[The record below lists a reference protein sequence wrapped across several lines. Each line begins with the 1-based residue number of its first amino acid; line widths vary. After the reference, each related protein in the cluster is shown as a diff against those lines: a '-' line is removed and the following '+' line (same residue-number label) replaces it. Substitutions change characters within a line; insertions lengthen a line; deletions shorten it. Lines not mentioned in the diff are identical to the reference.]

1 MKKTRPDHI
10 SQEDWDAVDSPGL
23 DDTLLAAMKPVAA
36 EHSGIPPRVS
46 GPQGEARKTSVSV
59 RLDEAVVA
67 SFRATGRGWQSRIND
82 ALRDWLKE
90 HKSAS
95 VR

>member
-10 SQEDWDAVDSPGL
+10 SQEDWDAVDYPDL
-23 DDTLLAAMKPVAA
+23 DDALLAVMKPVAA
-36 EHSGIPPRVS
+36 EHPGIPPRMS
-46 GPQGEARKTSVSV
+46 CPQSETRKTSVSV

-67 SFRATGRGWQSRIND
+67 SFRATGQGWQSRIND

>member
-1 MKKTRPDHI
+1 MKKIKPEHI
-10 SQEDWDAVDSPGL
+10 AQADWDDVDSPPL
-23 DDTLLAAMKPVAA
+23 DNSVLAAMKPVRA
-36 EHSGIPPRVS
+36 EHPAIQSRLCGS
-46 GPQGEARKTSVSV
+46 QAAAQKSSVSV

-90 HKSAS
+90 HKPAL
-95 VR
+95 